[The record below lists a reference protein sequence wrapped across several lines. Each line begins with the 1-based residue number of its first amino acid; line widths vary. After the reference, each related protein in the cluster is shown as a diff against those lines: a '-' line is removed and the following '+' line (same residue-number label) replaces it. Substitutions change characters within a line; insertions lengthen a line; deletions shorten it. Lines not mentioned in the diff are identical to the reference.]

1 MGTHKSKPIDLFNI
15 EVGESL
21 LHPNFLQT
29 IEPGKEGVREVLKQW
44 ADGFVDRDG
53 KLVKEFQ
60 TTYNSVFWELYLFA
74 LFKSWG
80 VSNNFKY
87 YAPDFNI
94 REYGGICIE
103 AVIANNTNNSDPE
116 WINSGKEIVFPN
128 LGDAE
133 TLDKFVTES
142 TIRLSNA
149 FFSKLKK
156 FRKEYLELEHV
167 KSKPFI
173 LAVAP
178 FDRPWF
184 YMQASQ
190 AISLLLYAK
199 RVKSDG
205 KGRWIFEAVEY
216 VEKENGAQID
226 LGIFNNNSCTEI
238 SAVIFSNVATFGKA
252 QALAYKIQQFPV
264 MFMWARFNESQFG
277 KPNMGV
283 SWGRDYDES
292 LDDGISIYLNPFA
305 SNPVPEGFV
314 KKFQTIHRDVFEI
327 ESADNSLLTR
337 LTHQFSFYDDGKTV
351 QDDLEELNEMISKL

>member
-1 MGTHKSKPIDLFNI
+1 MEMYFMSMYESKAIDLFNI
-15 EVGESL
+15 KVEESL

-29 IEPGKEGVREVLKQW
+29 IKPNKEGVRKVLKQW

-80 VSNNFKY
+80 MINDFQY

-94 REYGGICIE
+94 RDYGGICIE
-103 AVIANNTNNSDPE
+103 AVIASNANDSDPE
-116 WINSGKEIVFPN
+116 WINSGKEIIFPD
-128 LGDAE
+128 LGDVE
-133 TLDKFVTES
+133 TRDKFVTDS

-156 FRKEYLELEHV
+156 FRREYSVLEHV
-167 KSKPFI
+167 HSKPFI
-173 LAVAP
+173 LAIAP

-184 YMQASQ
+184 YMQTSQ
-190 AISLLLYAK
+190 AISQLLWAK
-199 RVKSDG
+199 KIKSDG
-205 KGRWIFEAVEY
+205 NGKWKFETVDY

-226 LGIFNNNSCTEI
+226 LGIFNDNSCAEI

-252 QALAYKIQQFPV
+252 QALADKIKQFPV
-264 MFMWARFNESQFG
+264 IFWWARYNESQFG
-277 KPNMGV
+277 KPNMGA
-283 SWGRDYDES
+283 SWGCDYDES

-305 SNPVPEGFV
+305 SNPVPNEFV
-314 KKFQTIHRDVFEI
+314 RKFQTIHRNVNVI
-327 ESADNSLLTR
+327 ESADNFLLTR
-337 LTHQFSFYDDGKTV
+337 IVQQVTFYEDGRITQK
-351 QDDLEELNEMISKL
+351 N